1 MPRFRPI
8 DAAATPCQHCGL
20 CVEGDQARGGP
31 RAMSPRLW
39 ARLGD
44 AYYAPQ
50 KESAMKVRNV
60 FAAAMLSGALFA
72 VPAFAQGPQGGFS
85 ALEGV
90 DAQALSVEEME
101 AISGELNAYDI
112 AAALLR

>member
-1 MPRFRPI
+1 
-8 DAAATPCQHCGL
+8 
-20 CVEGDQARGGP
+20 
-31 RAMSPRLW
+31 
-39 ARLGD
+39 
-44 AYYAPQ
+44 
-50 KESAMKVRNV
+50 MKGRNV
-60 FAAAMLSGALFA
+60 FAAAMLSGVLFA

-112 AAALLR
+112 AAALLGLAATLNGDLVAKVTALANYFLANAVQINALFAKFQVLTACKGSLCP

>member
-1 MPRFRPI
+1 
-8 DAAATPCQHCGL
+8 
-20 CVEGDQARGGP
+20 
-31 RAMSPRLW
+31 
-39 ARLGD
+39 
-44 AYYAPQ
+44 
-50 KESAMKVRNV
+50 MKGRNV
-60 FAAAMLSGALFA
+60 FAAAMLSGVLFA

-112 AAALLR
+112 AAALLGLAATLNGDLAAKVTALANHFLANAVQINALFAKFNILTPCTSSLCP

>member
-1 MPRFRPI
+1 
-8 DAAATPCQHCGL
+8 
-20 CVEGDQARGGP
+20 
-31 RAMSPRLW
+31 
-39 ARLGD
+39 
-44 AYYAPQ
+44 
-50 KESAMKVRNV
+50 MKVRNV

-101 AISGELNAYDI
+101 AISGQLNAYDI
-112 AAALLR
+112 AAALFAQAATLNGDLAAQVTALANSFLANAVQINALFAQFQVLTPCTAGSLCR